1 MKLSDRIIS
10 DVATFRDGKKK
21 FKDISKDG
29 YTSNIFPNAGVEFEY
44 LMIRLFE
51 LSGLNICY
59 PISEKTQQIDGVI
72 YLNQIPFLVESKF
85 YKTDKIDIEPIAKL
99 MIRMQARPSY
109 TMGLI
114 IAKSGVT
121 TAALE
126 YMKFLQ
132 PKNIILFQGDEIDT
146 AINCATQKNRLFHV
160 LLEKKVNALIER
172 GVFNYHLNAILE
184 DIK

>member
-1 MKLSDRIIS
+1 
-10 DVATFRDGKKK
+10 
-21 FKDISKDG
+21 
-29 YTSNIFPNAGVEFEY
+29 
-44 LMIRLFE
+44 MIRLFE

-59 PISEKTQQIDGVI
+59 PISQKTEQIDGVV

-85 YKTDKIDIEPIAKL
+85 YKKDKIDIEPIAKL

-132 PKNIILFQGDEIDT
+132 PKNVIVFQGDEIDT
-146 AINCATQKNRLFHV
+146 SINSATLKNKLFHA

-172 GVFNYHLNAILE
+172 GVFDYHLNAFLG
-184 DIK
+184 DIR

>member
-1 MKLSDRIIS
+1 MELKDKIIS
-10 DVATFRDGKKK
+10 DVVNFRDGKKK
-21 FKDISKDG
+21 YNKISKDG
-29 YTSNIFPNAGVEFEY
+29 YSSKIYPNAGVEFEY

-59 PISEKTQQIDGVI
+59 PIQQKTEQIDGVI
-72 YLNQIPFLVESKF
+72 YLNQIPFIVESKF
-85 YKTDKIDIEPIAKL
+85 YKKDKIDIEPIAKL

-114 IAKSGVT
+114 IAKPGVT
-121 TAALE
+121 TAAIE

-132 PKNIILFQGDEIDT
+132 PKNVIVFQGDEIDT
-146 AINCATQKNRLFHV
+146 AINTATVKNKLFYA
-160 LLEKKVNALIER
+160 LLETKARALIER
-172 GVFNYHLNAILE
+172 GIFDYHLNAFLE